1 MTRTYKQWKKQKRNL
16 SSHASRSR
24 RLQQPVTHFG
34 ERETAR
40 NQGSSLGSPSLAIE
54 GQDLSRAVRNQR
66 ERSPLKSSP
75 LKSSVNSLARNI
87 NEYRYGEMLLWCFSA
102 ASLLIYIGLK
112 WYEHLANVPRQPL
125 LLTLFCTPIIC
136 YCSWRVWQRHR

>member
-40 NQGSSLGSPSLAIE
+40 NRGSSLGSHSLTSE
-54 GQDLSRAVRNQR
+54 GQDLSCSAQNQQERA
-66 ERSPLKSSP
+66 PLKSSP
-75 LKSSVNSLARNI
+75 LKIAVNSLARNI
-87 NEYRYGEMLLWCFSA
+87 NKHRYSEMLLWCFSA
-102 ASLLIYIGLK
+102 AFLLVYIGLK
-112 WYEHLANVPRQPL
+112 WYRHLANMPRQPL